1 MGTGSAP
8 RFGVEEEFLVVDPQT
23 RGPVPRAQEVVD
35 AAKARLGGCVSGEI
49 TTWQL
54 ETRTEPCASAAEV
67 LEQLRQARTEVCAQ
81 ARELGVRVIAS
92 GTPVLG
98 ATMPPPMT
106 QGPRQTRGQQSFRGL
121 HDELAIC
128 ALHVHIELPDR
139 DHAVRV
145 SNQLRP
151 YLPVLLTLTANSPY
165 WDGRDSGYASWRT
178 MTWPRWPV
186 AGPPPEFASAAHY
199 DEVVETLLAAGALV
213 DRGTVFWD
221 VRPSASHPTLE
232 VRVAD
237 VPITAEESALYAAL
251 VRALVSYLSA
261 RVDEGAASPQ
271 IPGELMRTAYWRAAR
286 DGLCGDGVDLR
297 TGRLTPAFELVD
309 RLLAEIGPVLAANGD
324 AETVTGWL
332 TSLRRGGIGAQR
344 QRAAARRQGRLAD
357 VVDYLA
363 EHTAA

>member
-1 MGTGSAP
+1 MGTGNAP
-8 RFGVEEEFLVVDPQT
+8 RFGVEEEFLVVDAQT
-23 RGPVPRAQEVVD
+23 RAPVPRAQELID
-35 AAKARLGGCVSGEI
+35 AAKPRLDGRVSGEI

-54 ETRTEPCASAAEV
+54 ETRTHPCTSAAEV
-67 LEQLRQARTEVCAQ
+67 LAQLREARTEVGKQ
-81 ARELGVRVIAS
+81 AHELGVRLIAS
-92 GTPVLG
+92 GSPVLG
-98 ATMPPPMT
+98 AAVPPPMT
-106 QGPRQTRGQQSFRGL
+106 QGPRQTLGQQTFRGL

-128 ALHVHIELPDR
+128 ALHVHVEMPDR

-145 SNQLRP
+145 SNLLRP

-186 AGPPPEFASAAHY
+186 AGPPPEFASAEHY
-199 DEVVETLLAAGALV
+199 DEVVGTLLAAGALV

-251 VRALVSYLSA
+251 VRALVAHLSA
-261 RVDEGAASPQ
+261 RLDAGEASPQ

-297 TGRLTPAFELVD
+297 TGVLTPAFALLDRMVD
-309 RLLAEIGPVLAANGD
+309 EIGPVLDANGD
-324 AETVTGWL
+324 AGAVAGWL
-332 TSLRRGGIGAQR
+332 ASLRHGGIGAQR
-344 QRAAARRQGRLAD
+344 QRAAARRNGRLAD

-363 EHTAA
+363 EQTIA